1 MQGSSEVLPLP
12 IIVEGS
18 RALALGLQP
27 LNVGFGHFSG
37 PREVA
42 LGRSIINPNGDGW
55 RAQAHEVVFIEEP
68 WGLQVKVI
76 CANAA

>member
-1 MQGSSEVLPLP
+1 MACENAGIAEVLPLS

-37 PREVA
+37 PHEVA
-42 LGRSIINPNGDGW
+42 LLTPQDSQALPN
-55 RAQAHEVVFIEEP
+55 HESHIHTAFREVH
-68 WGLQVKVI
+68 
-76 CANAA
+76 